1 MITREQLVVLLR
13 NAGVEEQTID
23 RILKKKIKTLL
34 ARGKAKEIED
44 IFKVLDEHEIRRETI
59 EN

>member
-34 ARGKAKEIED
+34 AREKAKEIED